1 MAKTGKRFASAQ
13 KLVVAGK
20 AYSLE
25 EGCELVSQLGTAKF
39 DETVE
44 AAIRLGVDPRK
55 ADQNVRGSVGLPH
68 GLGKTVRV
76 AVFAKGDKAQ
86 EAEAAGADIVGGDD
100 LVERIKGGFSE
111 FDSVIATP
119 DMMVQVGKVGRIL
132 GPRGLMPSPKVGTVT
147 FEVGETVKAVKA
159 GRVEYKV
166 DKAGIVHAPIGKV
179 SFGSDKIREN
189 FIALLQALSRAK
201 PSTSKGIYFRSLSL
215 SPTMGPGVIIDSGVT
230 RAI

>member
-1 MAKTGKRFASAQ
+1 
-13 KLVVAGK
+13 
-20 AYSLE
+20 
-25 EGCELVSQLGTAKF
+25 
-39 DETVE
+39 
-44 AAIRLGVDPRK
+44 
-55 ADQNVRGSVGLPH
+55 
-68 GLGKTVRV
+68 
-76 AVFAKGDKAQ
+76 
-86 EAEAAGADIVGGDD
+86 
-100 LVERIKGGFSE
+100 
-111 FDSVIATP
+111 
-119 DMMVQVGKVGRIL
+119 
-132 GPRGLMPSPKVGTVT
+132 MPSPKVGTVT